1 MINVPKGTK
10 DALPSESYKWQYVEA
25 TLRKVA
31 DLYNAREIRTPVFE
45 HTELFV
51 RSIGD
56 ETDVVSKEMYTFE
69 DKGGRSI
76 TLKPEGTAPVARSFI
91 ENSLDAL
98 SLPLKMYYI
107 TPCFRYERPQAGRL
121 REFHQFGIEVYGA
134 TTPYLD
140 LDCISLAYNALLS
153 LGLKGIVLR
162 LNSIGCPKCRKEYT
176 NALKEYFKS
185 RLNEMCST
193 CKDRFERNPLR
204 LLDCKSPICKE
215 IGLGAPKITEYH
227 CDDCKAHHE
236 KLCQLLNDHGIPYVI
251 DQNIV
256 RGLDYYTRTVFEF
269 VTTELG
275 AQGTVCGGGRYDNL
289 IASMGGKQT
298 GCVGFAMGLER
309 LIMLMEAQNVDFGRR
324 YPDVYIMCQ
333 SAEYVDYCMKL
344 VNVLRNNGISADTE
358 MSGKS
363 LKAQFKYAD
372 KINANYGIVIGESEI
387 NSQTIKIKK
396 LSDGTEKEINIAD
409 LSEYLLKNILN
420 EYD

>member
-215 IGLGAPKITEYH
+215 IGLGAPKITEYL

-324 YPDVYIMCQ
+324 YPDVYIMSQ

-409 LSEYLLKNILN
+409 LSEYLLKNI
-420 EYD
+420 